1 LGSCKTE
8 TFPGG
13 RTRTAQMW
21 WLLVRH
27 AGVPRIRALSKKQRG
42 GGTF

>member
-1 LGSCKTE
+1 
-8 TFPGG
+8 
-13 RTRTAQMW
+13 MW